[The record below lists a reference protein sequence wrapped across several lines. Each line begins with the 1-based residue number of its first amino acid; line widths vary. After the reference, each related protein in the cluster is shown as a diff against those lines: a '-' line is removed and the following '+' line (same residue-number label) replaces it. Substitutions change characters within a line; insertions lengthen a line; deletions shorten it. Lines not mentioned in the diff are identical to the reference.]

1 MSEIARPLRC
11 ALGMLASDKHNKGLR
26 LIAKLLRDEG
36 VEVIYLG
43 EYNTARTIAR
53 AVVDEDVDLLGISA
67 FTGNYVAKLEELM
80 SELRQFSATDV
91 PVMLGGLIHADDE
104 PALKAAGID
113 IVFGPRT
120 GRDDVLAYIRKK
132 QAEVAGAA

>member
-1 MSEIARPLRC
+1 MSNNERPLRC

-26 LIAKLLRDEG
+26 MIAKMLRDEG
-36 VEVIYLG
+36 VEVVYLG

-53 AVVDEDVDLLGISA
+53 SVVDEDVDLLGISA
-67 FTGNYVAKLEELM
+67 FTGNYVLKLEELM
-80 SELRQFSATDV
+80 DELRQQGADDV

-104 PALKAAGID
+104 KALLAAGIE

-120 GRDDVLAYIRKK
+120 GRDDVLAYIHQK
-132 QAEVAGAA
+132 QRELATA

>member
-1 MSEIARPLRC
+1 MSETGRPLRC

-26 LIAKLLRDEG
+26 VIAQLLRDEG

-43 EYNTARTIAR
+43 EYNTARTIAQ

-80 SELRQFSATDV
+80 SELRRVGAGDV

-104 PALKAAGID
+104 PTLRAAGVD
-113 IVFGPRT
+113 VVFGPRT
-120 GRDDVLAYIRKK
+120 GRHDVLAYVRQK
-132 QAEVAGAA
+132 QSEVAGAA